1 MKFHFGKDAYMITQL
16 GQKQVFFPCAISAIL
31 DVADGSSELSVYAY
45 CMCCVQCAVCTVFRS
60 PFWCCINFPIVQTAS
75 NDIISHIAGRQE
87 SSPISHPIIDLQL
100 TALYIPRICNN
111 LQLNAII

>member
-45 CMCCVQCAVCTVFRS
+45 CMCCVQCAQCFAVHFGV
-60 PFWCCINFPIVQTAS
+60 AS
-75 NDIISHIAGRQE
+75 TFQSFKPHQMTLFLTLLVDKNRRQYHIQ
-87 SSPISHPIIDLQL
+87 
-100 TALYIPRICNN
+100 
-111 LQLNAII
+111 